1 MLNKKS
7 FTIVEFIIILA
18 LVAGISS
25 LIYFQIKPQQYFQ
38 LARDSKRINDLKNLS
53 LILDTLYLEDQNLET
68 GLSTNTIY
76 ISLPDA
82 ATNCQ
87 SWLSQLPSLPNNF
100 NYRCSSN
107 PILANGQGWLPIDF
121 TTSSRSK
128 LIKVSSLPLDPLNK
142 PPYYYSFVVGGSYE
156 LTAALEADVN
166 RNINGPAGKDGGT
179 SWNVYEVGN
188 DLKLTPLS
196 VEDGGGR
203 DPSLVGYWSFDE
215 GTGTIAYDRSGY
227 NNNGTLY
234 NGPQWTTGKVGG
246 ALSFDGVND
255 YVNIL
260 TQNSFPGGSSD
271 RTILAWVYPNSYPFS
286 INHIFHYGNSSIG
299 QAWGLA
305 VWDDSRLG
313 AHEWGSYNRYGSVP
327 LNNWSF
333 LVITLKSNWIKNHYI
348 NGILVGVG
356 NYTPN
361 TTLNLTPKI
370 GSRVSPGEYWNGLI
384 DEVRVYN
391 RALDESEIK
400 ALYEATK

>member
-76 ISLPDA
+76 ISLSDA

-107 PILANGQGWLPIDF
+107 PTLANGQGWFPIDF

-128 LIKVSSLPLDPLNK
+128 LIKVNSLPLDPLNK
-142 PPYYYSFVVGGSYE
+142 PPYYYSFVVGGSYK
-156 LTAALEADVN
+156 LTAKPETNYGPSAND
-166 RNINGPAGKDGGT
+166 NGFDPLL
-179 SWNVYEVGN
+179 YEIGS
-188 DLKLTPLS
+188 DLKLSTFQS
-196 VEDGGGR
+196 G
-203 DPSLVGYWSFDE
+203 LVGYWNFDE
-215 GTGTIAYDRSGY
+215 GTGTTAKDLSGFG
-227 NNNGTLY
+227 NNGTLY
-234 NGPQWTTGKVGG
+234 SSTTICSNPPTSGCPQWTIGKVGG
-246 ALSFDGVND
+246 ALSFDGAND
-255 YVNIL
+255 YVDIND
-260 TQNSFPGGSSD
+260 NPGSSSP
-271 RTILAWVYPNSYPFS
+271 RTIIAYVKNFPISGRRDIINVRRNFFNIQNNKICFFIGGLNTSYLCSSQTF
-286 INHIFHYGNSSIG
+286 NSSTDWNFVAATYKDG
-299 QAWGLA
+299 
-305 VWDDSRLG
+305 V
-313 AHEWGSYNRYGSVP
+313 EKV
-327 LNNWSF
+327 
-333 LVITLKSNWIKNHYI
+333 YI
-348 NGILVGVG
+348 NGSLVGVMNVSG
-356 NYTPN
+356 NPQTN
-361 TTLNLTPKI
+361 ISDDAI
-370 GSRVSPGEYWNGLI
+370 GVCSYCGMLSFFSGLI

-391 RALDESEIK
+391 RDLSESEIK